1 MEKNKALV
9 IDDEQI
15 VLDSV
20 SKILKDE
27 NYEVD
32 VSLSGRE
39 GLNQAIQREYDIV
52 LTDIRMPD
60 IGGMR
65 VLRDVKRAKPSL
77 PVVIITGYASVKSA
91 VQAMKL
97 GAADYI
103 EKPFT
108 PDQLLKATERSLE
121 VSNRTKS
128 SISKIRKER
137 EMMKEAQQLSEWPNE
152 QVGAGR
158 TFKGIPASPGVI
170 EGQATVI
177 TGHTDL
183 LRIKTDTILVY
194 PYMSPEL
201 TTIFPWIKGV
211 VADHGGNLASA
222 ATIAR
227 EHGIP
232 AVVGTLAAT
241 ESINDGDIICVD
253 GTRGHVEIISRA
265 Q

>member
-39 GLNQAIQREYDIV
+39 GLNQAIQKEYDIV

-108 PDQLLKATERSLE
+108 PDQLLKAVNSALDMAA
-121 VSNRTKS
+121 TKPPEEQAL
-128 SISKIRKER
+128 IHKE
-137 EMMKEAQQLSEWPNE
+137 EM
-152 QVGAGR
+152 
-158 TFKGIPASPGVI
+158 I
-170 EGQATVI
+170 
-177 TGHTDL
+177 
-183 LRIKTDTILVY
+183 TILERAASDSEFIAKLLY
-194 PYMSPEL
+194 EGADALEEYDLTGPEKLALL
-201 TTIFPWIKGV
+201 T
-211 VADHGGNLASA
+211 
-222 ATIAR
+222 
-227 EHGIP
+227 
-232 AVVGTLAAT
+232 
-241 ESINDGDIICVD
+241 GDIEWIEKNM
-253 GTRGHVEIISRA
+253 GPLKPNQKLWLEQRLSAEIW
-265 Q
+265 

>member
-1 MEKNKALV
+1 MEKKKALV

-32 VSLSGRE
+32 ASLSGRE
-39 GLNQAIQREYDIV
+39 GLNQAIQKEYDIV

-65 VLRDVKRAKPSL
+65 VLRDIKRAKPSL

-108 PDQLLKATERSLE
+108 PDQLLKAVNAALD
-121 VSNRTKS
+121 
-128 SISKIRKER
+128 I
-137 EMMKEAQQLSEWPNE
+137 
-152 QVGAGR
+152 
-158 TFKGIPASPGVI
+158 
-170 EGQATVI
+170 
-177 TGHTDL
+177 
-183 LRIKTDTILVY
+183 
-194 PYMSPEL
+194 
-201 TTIFPWIKGV
+201 
-211 VADHGGNLASA
+211 A
-222 ATIAR
+222 ATQVPEVQDLIHKEEMIKVLERAASDS
-227 EHGIP
+227 EFFTNLLENASDALDEYDLTGP
-232 AVVGTLAAT
+232 EKLALLT
-241 ESINDGDIICVD
+241 GDIEWIEEEI
-253 GTRGHVEIISRA
+253 GPLTRSQRRWLDLRRSAEIW
-265 Q
+265 

>member
-27 NYEVD
+27 NYDVD

-39 GLNQAIQREYDIV
+39 GLNQAIQKKYDIV

-65 VLRDVKRAKPSL
+65 VLRDIKRANPSL
-77 PVVIITGYASVKSA
+77 PVVMITGYASVRSS

-108 PDQLLKATERSLE
+108 PDQLLKAVDSALDIAATKPPEEQALIHKEEMAKVLERAESDDEFFANLLDNGADALDE
-121 VSNRTKS
+121 YDLTKAEKLAIVTGDVSW
-128 SISKIRKER
+128 IED
-137 EMMKEAQQLSEWPNE
+137 
-152 QVGAGR
+152 QVGR
-158 TFKGIPASPGVI
+158 LTRPQRRMLVFLKIQSAS
-170 EGQATVI
+170 
-177 TGHTDL
+177 
-183 LRIKTDTILVY
+183 
-194 PYMSPEL
+194 
-201 TTIFPWIKGV
+201 
-211 VADHGGNLASA
+211 
-222 ATIAR
+222 
-227 EHGIP
+227 
-232 AVVGTLAAT
+232 
-241 ESINDGDIICVD
+241 
-253 GTRGHVEIISRA
+253 
-265 Q
+265 